1 MGGHKVLQ
9 KCWQEAKYTS
19 SSNTLY
25 VVLLIDSWPSLPY
38 RGFYGRYQA
47 FGPPVV
53 YNPQEGFTEGDK
65 ESEASHELLDFNEFG
80 PVTAGEQMES
90 DLQEHPSP
98 ANSDLVYDDYDQ
110 PAAKTARLPWEAS
123 DIETEV
129 DENYHVA
136 SENYSHVYP
145 VTAVPTLPASTQGTF
160 RSGRDAAQ
168 TPSPPSS
175 GPAVHHASPQ
185 EQHDSPSH
193 HPKPSP
199 HTTTAVRTNAEVA
212 STLPEEAAVPDDASL
227 QRRFADGSG
236 RAEQGENGTEVS
248 VASNQHPSASKAP
261 EPEETEQTH
270 PHPNMVEPLSDHR
283 RDLNVRNHSE
293 IPHLPGDHLFEVT
306 VEVNFSQDLEES
318 WDDLARSLLMSV
330 KALISEKLEFLHTPM
345 SMSSKRIKRLSAGVL
360 YILWLQI
367 GQGPGS
373 PRVHRTVHSALQ
385 DLIATVL
392 GGKREKAV
400 IISLSTADV
409 NECGT
414 QMVLCD
420 VNADCVNHFG
430 SYSCHCKPDFQDVS
444 RLGSGGTVC
453 VDVKIKFTGCSS
465 GLSAETKGVYVLFFL
480 LCSLILMLLVAA
492 GMLYHRHH
500 QGAFLVRC
508 LSSVSP
514 PDPNNNS
521 SSSNN
526 NNNHYYQYDSYSSPA
541 DSDLPPPPPPARG
554 PRVGWPKVKEHR
566 PAMDLPLLRFSPL
579 LPPDGY
585 VEPQEGGKM

>member
-1 MGGHKVLQ
+1 
-9 KCWQEAKYTS
+9 
-19 SSNTLY
+19 
-25 VVLLIDSWPSLPY
+25 
-38 RGFYGRYQA
+38 
-47 FGPPVV
+47 
-53 YNPQEGFTEGDK
+53 
-65 ESEASHELLDFNEFG
+65 
-80 PVTAGEQMES
+80 MES
-90 DLQEHPSP
+90 DLKEHPSP
-98 ANSDLVYDDYDQ
+98 TNSDLVYDYYDQ
-110 PAAKTARLPWEAS
+110 PAAKSAGPWEAS
-123 DIETEV
+123 DVETEV
-129 DENYHVA
+129 GEDYHVA
-136 SENYSHVYP
+136 SENYSRVYP
-145 VTAVPTLPASTQGTF
+145 VTVVPTVPASTQGTF
-160 RSGRDAAQ
+160 RSGRGATQ

-175 GPAVHHASPQ
+175 DPAIHPASPQ

-193 HPKPSP
+193 HPKSSP
-199 HTTTAVRTNAEVA
+199 HTTAAVREIAEVA
-212 STLPEEAAVPDDASL
+212 STLPEEAVVPDDASL
-227 QRRFADGSG
+227 QRRSEEEESADDSR
-236 RAEQGENGTEVS
+236 RAEQGENRTEVT
-248 VASNQHPSASKAP
+248 VASKQQPSASEAP

-283 RDLNVRNHSE
+283 RDLTVRNHSE
-293 IPHLPGDHLFEVT
+293 VPHHPGDHLFEVT

-330 KALISEKLEFLHTPM
+330 KALISEKLDFLHAQL
-345 SMSSKRIKRLSAGVL
+345 SMSSKRIKRLSAGAL

-373 PRVHRTVHSALQ
+373 PRVHRTVHSALR
-385 DLIATVL
+385 DLIATNL
-392 GGKREKAV
+392 RGQRENAV

-444 RLGSGGTVC
+444 RLGSGGSVC
-453 VDVKIKFTGCSS
+453 MDVKIKTTGCSS

-480 LCSLILMLLVAA
+480 LSFLILMLLVAA
-492 GMLYHRHH
+492 GMLYYRHRR
-500 QGAFLVRC
+500 GAFLVHC
-508 LSSVSP
+508 LSSSGSVSP

-521 SSSNN
+521 TSS
-526 NNNHYYQYDSYSSPA
+526 NNNHYYRYDSYSGPA

-554 PRVGWPKVKEHR
+554 PRVGWPKVKEQR

-579 LPPDGY
+579 LRPDGI